1 MFIFVVVIEGVTQPD
16 AWDPPDPPDPYRRKQ
31 LQQSSPEYQAVL
43 RNVQDQKCQTDHQG
57 EYIADHVI
65 PNT

>member
-31 LQQSSPEYQAVL
+31 LQQSSPE
-43 RNVQDQKCQTDHQG
+43 
-57 EYIADHVI
+57 
-65 PNT
+65 